1 MPALPLFYN
10 RNSHE
15 GFMESI
21 FDTELLRQYLLTQF
35 EKYGIVI
42 TNDHFVYASGKHG
55 DTYVNKDVI
64 YVHPE
69 LLNQVAVIMA
79 LTARS
84 LGTPFSVIAGPALGG
99 IPLAQLFAHQW
110 LALFGESKKI
120 AILEKDADGNYLLK
134 RGYDKIVA
142 NQTVL
147 LLEDILTT
155 GKSVGLCIDTLRAA
169 GAEVVRII
177 NIWQRGEAI
186 DSRNVPIQPLMKK
199 IFPMY
204 EASACPLCAQ
214 KIPVNLSLG
223 KGQQFLSQKNA
234 ATNPKV

>member
-1 MPALPLFYN
+1 
-10 RNSHE
+10 
-15 GFMESI
+15 MES
-21 FDTELLRQYLLTQF
+21 FFHPESLRNYLLTQF
-35 EKYGIVI
+35 EKYGIVV

-69 LLNQVAVIMA
+69 LLNQVAVIMV

-84 LGTPFSVIAGPALGG
+84 LEVPFSVIAGPALGG

-110 LALFGESKKI
+110 LALFGEIKKI
-120 AILEKDADGNYLLK
+120 AILEKDTDGNYLLK

-142 NQTVL
+142 GQPVL

-155 GKSVGLCIDTLRAA
+155 GKSVGLCIDTLRTA
-169 GAEVVRII
+169 GADVVQII
-177 NIWQRGEAI
+177 NIWQRSENI
-186 DSRNVPIQPLMKK
+186 DSRNVPVQPLMKK

-204 EASACPLCAQ
+204 EAHTCPLCAQ
-214 KIPVNLSLG
+214 KIPVNIALG
-223 KGQQFLSQKNA
+223 KGQQFLNQKHPEI
-234 ATNPKV
+234 NPKP

>member
-1 MPALPLFYN
+1 
-10 RNSHE
+10 
-15 GFMESI
+15 MET
-21 FDTELLRQYLLTQF
+21 FFNEELLREYLLSLF

-69 LLNQVAVIMA
+69 LLNQIAILMA

-84 LGTPFSVIAGPALGG
+84 LGTEFSIIAGPALGG

-110 LALFGESKKI
+110 LALFGELKKV
-120 AILEKDADGNYLLK
+120 AILEKDAEGNYLLK
-134 RGYDKIVA
+134 RGYDKIVEG
-142 NQTVL
+142 QSVL

-155 GKSVGLCIDTLRAA
+155 GKSVGLCIDVLRKNQAK
-169 GAEVVRII
+169 VTQII
-177 NIWQRGEAI
+177 NIWQRGENI
-186 DSRNVPIQPLMKK
+186 DSREVPIKPLMKK

-204 EASACPLCAQ
+204 ESDACPMCRQ
-214 KIPVNLSLG
+214 KIPVNTSLG
-223 KGQQFLSQKNA
+223 KGREYLLKLN
-234 ATNPKV
+234 